1 MSACGHSGCDAS
13 ELQAIAVPPTPNMA
27 AETAFLTETVFANH
41 VPPVSEKDEGDTVSL
56 GGLRSGPGGQSGSSS
71 GLARETEQWC

>member
-13 ELQAIAVPPTPNMA
+13 ELQAIAVHPPPNMA

-41 VPPVSEKDEGDTVSL
+41 VPPVSVKDEGDTVVLSV
-56 GGLRSGPGGQSGSSS
+56 PGARVTAWALP
-71 GLARETEQWC
+71 LAH